1 MKRFIFGI
9 IAFVI
14 CLMVVGA
21 FWNLDTRKEHGYDN
35 YQKEMAKREQRI
47 KELEDSINSM
57 QETLDFYREAVMW
70 LRKADYQKELAKRE
84 QRIKEL
90 EDSIN
95 SMQET
100 LDFYREAVMWLRKAD
115 DKELQKN
122 IEFIRNIPTKMIP

>member
-14 CLMVVGA
+14 CLIIVGA

-35 YQKEMAKREQRI
+35 YQKE
-47 KELEDSINSM
+47 
-57 QETLDFYREAVMW
+57 
-70 LRKADYQKELAKRE
+70 LAKRE

-90 EDSIN
+90 EDSISN
-95 SMQET
+95 MQET

-122 IEFIRNIPTKMIP
+122 IDFIRNIPTKMIP

>member
-21 FWNLDTRKEHGYDN
+21 FWNLDSRKEHGD
-35 YQKEMAKREQRI
+35 
-47 KELEDSINSM
+47 DH
-57 QETLDFYREAVMW
+57 
-70 LRKADYQKELAKRE
+70 YQKELAKRE

-90 EDSIN
+90 EDSISN
-95 SMQET
+95 MQET

-122 IEFIRNIPTKMIP
+122 IEFLRNVPTKMIP

>member
-1 MKRFIFGI
+1 MKRFIFCI
-9 IAFVI
+9 IVFVI
-14 CLMVVGA
+14 CLIVVGT

-35 YQKEMAKREQRI
+35 
-47 KELEDSINSM
+47 
-57 QETLDFYREAVMW
+57 
-70 LRKADYQKELAKRE
+70 YQKELAKRE

>member
-1 MKRFIFGI
+1 MKKFVFGV

-14 CLMVVGA
+14 CLIAVGA

-35 YQKEMAKREQRI
+35 YQKE
-47 KELEDSINSM
+47 
-57 QETLDFYREAVMW
+57 
-70 LRKADYQKELAKRE
+70 LAKRE

-90 EDSIN
+90 EDSISN
-95 SMQET
+95 MQET

>member
-1 MKRFIFGI
+1 
-9 IAFVI
+9 
-14 CLMVVGA
+14 MVVGA
-21 FWNLDTRKEHGYDN
+21 FWNLDSRKEHGYDN
-35 YQKEMAKREQRI
+35 
-47 KELEDSINSM
+47 
-57 QETLDFYREAVMW
+57 
-70 LRKADYQKELAKRE
+70 YQKELAKRE

-122 IEFIRNIPTKMIP
+122 IEFIRNVPTKMIP

>member
-21 FWNLDTRKEHGYDN
+21 FWNLDTKKEHGYD
-35 YQKEMAKREQRI
+35 K
-47 KELEDSINSM
+47 
-57 QETLDFYREAVMW
+57 
-70 LRKADYQKELAKRE
+70 YQKELAKRE

-90 EDSIN
+90 EDSISN
-95 SMQET
+95 MQET

-122 IEFIRNIPTKMIP
+122 IEFLRNIPTKMIP

>member
-35 YQKEMAKREQRI
+35 YQKE
-47 KELEDSINSM
+47 
-57 QETLDFYREAVMW
+57 
-70 LRKADYQKELAKRE
+70 LAKRE

-90 EDSIN
+90 EDSISN
-95 SMQET
+95 MQET

-122 IEFIRNIPTKMIP
+122 IEFLRNIPTKMIP

>member
-1 MKRFIFGI
+1 MKKFIFGV

-21 FWNLDTRKEHGYDN
+21 FWNLDTRKEHGYD
-35 YQKEMAKREQRI
+35 K
-47 KELEDSINSM
+47 
-57 QETLDFYREAVMW
+57 
-70 LRKADYQKELAKRE
+70 YQKELAKRE

-90 EDSIN
+90 EDSISN
-95 SMQET
+95 MQET

-122 IEFIRNIPTKMIP
+122 IDFIRNVPTKMIP

>member
-21 FWNLDTRKEHGYDN
+21 FWNLDTRKEHGYD
-35 YQKEMAKREQRI
+35 K
-47 KELEDSINSM
+47 
-57 QETLDFYREAVMW
+57 
-70 LRKADYQKELAKRE
+70 YQKELAKRE

-90 EDSIN
+90 EDSISN
-95 SMQET
+95 MQET

-122 IEFIRNIPTKMIP
+122 IEFLRNVPTKMIP

>member
-1 MKRFIFGI
+1 MKKFVFGV

-14 CLMVVGA
+14 CLIAVGA

-35 YQKEMAKREQRI
+35 
-47 KELEDSINSM
+47 
-57 QETLDFYREAVMW
+57 
-70 LRKADYQKELAKRE
+70 YQKELAKRE

>member
-35 YQKEMAKREQRI
+35 YQKE
-47 KELEDSINSM
+47 
-57 QETLDFYREAVMW
+57 
-70 LRKADYQKELAKRE
+70 LAKRE

-90 EDSIN
+90 EDSISN
-95 SMQET
+95 MQET

>member
-21 FWNLDTRKEHGYDN
+21 FWNLDSRKEHGYD
-35 YQKEMAKREQRI
+35 K
-47 KELEDSINSM
+47 
-57 QETLDFYREAVMW
+57 
-70 LRKADYQKELAKRE
+70 YQKELAKRE

-115 DKELQKN
+115 DKELQKD
-122 IEFIRNIPTKMIP
+122 IEFLRNVPPSMIP

>member
-35 YQKEMAKREQRI
+35 
-47 KELEDSINSM
+47 
-57 QETLDFYREAVMW
+57 
-70 LRKADYQKELAKRE
+70 YQKELAKRE

>member
-70 LRKADYQKELAKRE
+70 LRKAD
-84 QRIKEL
+84 
-90 EDSIN
+90 
-95 SMQET
+95 
-100 LDFYREAVMWLRKAD
+100 

>member
-1 MKRFIFGI
+1 MKRFIFCI

-21 FWNLDTRKEHGYDN
+21 FWNLDLRKEHGYD
-35 YQKEMAKREQRI
+35 K
-47 KELEDSINSM
+47 
-57 QETLDFYREAVMW
+57 
-70 LRKADYQKELAKRE
+70 YQKELAKRE

-90 EDSIN
+90 EDSISN
-95 SMQET
+95 MQET

>member
-14 CLMVVGA
+14 CLMVVGT

-35 YQKEMAKREQRI
+35 
-47 KELEDSINSM
+47 
-57 QETLDFYREAVMW
+57 
-70 LRKADYQKELAKRE
+70 YQKELAKRE

-90 EDSIN
+90 EDSISN
-95 SMQET
+95 MQET

-122 IEFIRNIPTKMIP
+122 IEFIRNVPTKMIP

>member
-14 CLMVVGA
+14 CLIIVGT

-35 YQKEMAKREQRI
+35 
-47 KELEDSINSM
+47 
-57 QETLDFYREAVMW
+57 
-70 LRKADYQKELAKRE
+70 YQKELAKRE

-90 EDSIN
+90 EDSISN
-95 SMQET
+95 MQET

-122 IEFIRNIPTKMIP
+122 IEFIRNVPTKMNP